1 MKTTHHVNKG
11 CGFKEGGEAEEV
23 MSQKHVL
30 GTLDTERAEEER
42 WRLGQRQK
50 VQDGTRGTGRTARGA
65 QGGQHAEH
73 REGAPPAGCEDSTQS
88 TGKGLHAGCGPRGW
102 ALPADL
108 DDPPSGRLAP

>member
-73 REGAPPAGCEDSTQS
+73 REGAPPQAVRTARGA
-88 TGKGLHAGCGPRGW
+88 TGKVLPR
-102 ALPADL
+102 
-108 DDPPSGRLAP
+108 RL